1 MEGVYKN
8 SFENLLKLYF
18 TEPLKMKNTYLL
30 AKGKLPAKMAKGYD
44 GKGRVMPIIDWED
57 LQVAAS
63 IASTSSDMLK
73 YMAFQ
78 LNEKNAVVKL
88 SHQPT
93 FGKIEDGA
101 VALNWKV
108 KKTEDGRRSISHTGG
123 SLGFS
128 SYMVFY
134 PDLNSGIVL
143 LSNEADQ
150 NTQNELIVLADKI
163 LKPK

>member
-1 MEGVYKN
+1 
-8 SFENLLKLYF
+8 
-18 TEPLKMKNTYLL
+18 
-30 AKGKLPAKMAKGYD
+30 
-44 GKGRVMPIIDWED
+44 
-57 LQVAAS
+57 
-63 IASTSSDMLK
+63 
-73 YMAFQ
+73 MAFQ
-78 LNEKNAVVKL
+78 LKEENDVVKL

-93 FGKIEDGA
+93 FGKLADGA

-134 PDLNSGIVL
+134 PELNSGIVL

-150 NTQNELIVLADKI
+150 NTQNELIILANKI
-163 LKPK
+163 IKP